1 MTVALIPAYKPDE
14 ELLNLIDS
22 LYMEGFSILV
32 VDDGSG
38 PEYDLIFA
46 RAQEKAKVI
55 HNPRNLGKGA
65 ALKNGMKHIAELYPE
80 AAYFIT
86 VDADGQH
93 RLHDILK
100 VRDALNQGASMV
112 LTVRDFQGKIP
123 FFSRLGN
130 GLSRWVYTL
139 LTGHYLS
146 DNQSGLRGYSV
157 EHIDWLVR
165 VAGSRYDY
173 EINVIYHADRQGI
186 HITTVPIHSVYLNDN
201 QSSHFDPAVDTFRI
215 YKQLFASAKGK
226 VAASVIYEILILI
239 AGVIFG
245 RKWWMI
251 TVSISGIIALIAHI
265 MIDYE
270 NIRDRFIRNGW
281 RGIENITHSIVRA
294 IVYTVGTGV
303 LLSILPMA
311 PFILVFNIVVLIMAP
326 IRYNVHRLYSGRNQR
341 REASEAGLRRQ
352 QLSLEPHSHAS

>member
-1 MTVALIPAYKPDE
+1 MTVILIPAYKPDM
-14 ELLNLIDS
+14 ELLNLIDA

-38 PEYDLIFA
+38 PEYDLVFA
-46 RAQEKAKVI
+46 SAGEKAKVI

-65 ALKNGMKHIAELYPE
+65 ALKNGMRNLMELFPD
-80 AAYFIT
+80 ATHFIT

-100 VRDALNQGASMV
+100 VRNALGQGASMV
-112 LTVRDFQGKIP
+112 LTVRDFKGKIP

-157 EHIDWLVR
+157 EYIPWLIR

-186 HITTVPIHSVYLNDN
+186 TITTVPIRSVYLNDN
-201 QSSHFDPAVDTFRI
+201 QSSHFDPAKDTFRI

-226 VAASVIYEILILI
+226 VAASVIYEILIMI
-239 AGVIFG
+239 AGIIFG

-251 TVSISGIIALIAHI
+251 TVPISGIIALAAHI

-281 RGIENITHSIVRA
+281 KGLDNITHSIARA
-294 IVYTVGTGV
+294 IVYTVGTGI
-303 LLSILPMA
+303 LLSVLPMA
-311 PFILVFNIVVLIMAP
+311 PFMLVFNLVVLIMAP
-326 IRYNVHRLYSGRNQR
+326 IRYNMHRLYSDRTRQH
-341 REASEAGLRRQ
+341 EESEADPHKQ
-352 QLSLEPHSHAS
+352 QLSLEQHNHAS

>member
-1 MTVALIPAYKPDE
+1 MTVILIPAYKPDI
-14 ELLNLIDS
+14 ELLNLIDA
-22 LYMEGFSILV
+22 LYMEGLSILV

-38 PEYDLIFA
+38 PEYDLVFA
-46 RAQEKAKVI
+46 RAQQKAKVI
-55 HNPRNLGKGA
+55 HNSRNLGKGA
-65 ALKNGMKHIAELYPE
+65 ALKHGMKNLMELFPE
-80 AAYFIT
+80 ATHFIT

-100 VRDALNQGASMV
+100 VRDALGQGASMV

-157 EHIDWLVR
+157 EHIPWLIR

-173 EINVIYHADRQGI
+173 EINVIYHADKQGI
-186 HITTVPIHSVYLNDN
+186 AITTVPIHSVYLNDN
-201 QSSHFDPAVDTFRI
+201 QSSHFDPAADTFRI

-226 VAASVIYEILILI
+226 VVASVIYELLILI

-251 TVSISGIIALIAHI
+251 TVPISGIIAVGAHVL
-265 MIDYE
+265 IDYE

-281 RGIENITHSIVRA
+281 RGLENITHSIARA
-294 IVYTVGTGV
+294 VIYTLGTG
-303 LLSILPMA
+303 LLLTILPMA
-311 PFILVFNIVVLIMAP
+311 PFMLVFNLVVLIMAP
-326 IRYNVHRLYSGRNQR
+326 IRYNMHRLYSGRNRQ
-341 REASEAGLRRQ
+341 SEVSGVGENKQ
-352 QLSLEPHSHAS
+352 QLSPSQHSRAF